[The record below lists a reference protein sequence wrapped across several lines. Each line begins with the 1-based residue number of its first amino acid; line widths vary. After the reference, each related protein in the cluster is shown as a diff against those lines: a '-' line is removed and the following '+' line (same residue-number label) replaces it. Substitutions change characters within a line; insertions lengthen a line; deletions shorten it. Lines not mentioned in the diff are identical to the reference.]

1 MAGSEERA
9 SAMGNI
15 TIVGGGASGLMAAVT
30 AASAGAEV
38 TLLEQNDR
46 VGKKLLSTGNG
57 RCNYTNLHQEPSC
70 YHSENASFPWG
81 IVRQFDAPETV
92 AFFRELGIEPKSRDG
107 YLYPNSDQA
116 SSVLDVL
123 RMECR
128 RLQVI
133 LRTGCRCTEIRPG
146 KTGFRLKTSSGT
158 IPAGR
163 VVLASGSPASAIAGS
178 DDSGYTLARSLGHR
192 IVPVVPALVQLK
204 CREDF
209 YKSISGVRVQGEAAI
224 LVNGECIA
232 RDRGEIQLTGYGISG
247 IPVFQVSGAAAA
259 ALHEGKPVK
268 AVLDFMP
275 ELGWD
280 AFLAFLKER
289 IQNRP
294 EKTLEEFFV
303 GLFPKKLWDLWIRL
317 SRIPRSQTVGTL
329 QDGQLETL
337 ARLIRQFETVVAG
350 TNPFSQAQ
358 VCRGGIDT
366 RDVDPRTL
374 ESRLVPGLYFAGE
387 ILDVDGLCGGY
398 NLQWAWSSGHV
409 AGKEAAHAEA

>member
-1 MAGSEERA
+1 
-9 SAMGNI
+9 MGNI
-15 TIVGGGASGLMAAVT
+15 TIVGGGASGLMAAAT
-30 AASAGAEV
+30 AAAAGAEV
-38 TLLEQNDR
+38 TLIEQNSR

-57 RCNYTNLHQEPSC
+57 RCNYTNLRQEPSC
-70 YHSENASFPWG
+70 YHSENPSFPWG
-81 IVRQFDAPETV
+81 IVSQFGASETV
-92 AFFRELGIEPKSRDG
+92 AFFRELGIQPKSREG

-123 RMECR
+123 RMECA
-128 RLQVI
+128 RLQVKV
-133 LRTGCRCTEIRPG
+133 RTDCRCTDIRPG
-146 KTGFRLKTSSGT
+146 KTGFRLKTSSGMV
-158 IPAGR
+158 PAGQ
-163 VVLASGSPASAIAGS
+163 VILASGSFASVTAESG
-178 DDSGYTLARSLGHR
+178 DSGYTLAKRLGHR

-209 YKSISGVRVQGEAAI
+209 YKSISGVRVMGEVAVYAD
-224 LVNGECIA
+224 GACIG

-259 ALHEGKPVK
+259 ALHEGKSVK

-275 ELGWD
+275 ELEWE

-289 IQNRP
+289 INTRP

-317 SRIPRSQTVGTL
+317 SRIPRSQRAGDL
-329 QDGQLETL
+329 NDGQIEKL
-337 ARLIRQFETVVAG
+337 AGLIRRFETQVTG

-366 RDVDPRTL
+366 REVDPKTL

-409 AGKEAAHAEA
+409 SGKEAAHAEA